1 MRISHNLY
9 RAGLFLRNLFF
20 ATVIGVALGTLLH
33 VTLYM
38 TEGVSL
44 EQYEQNRTRSRIVF
58 FYNIKEAQN
67 SCRDHLFGT
76 LTDYNGYKEVYVCTA
91 LERTNR
97 PAE

>member
-1 MRISHNLY
+1 MRISHTLY
-9 RAGLFLRNLFF
+9 RASLFLRNLFF

-33 VTLYM
+33 LTLYM
-38 TEGVSL
+38 TESVRL
-44 EQYEQNRTRSRIVF
+44 EQYEQNRAHSRIIF

-91 LERTNR
+91 LEGNNR